1 MHNTNKSVKKHVPLL
16 QSVRTLDQLRER
28 IRYLRCSLRMED
40 AYVYRTPTLVRFHD
54 LRQPAE
60 MGKAE
65 VCPEGV
71 SIN

>member
-1 MHNTNKSVKKHVPLL
+1 MYGINKSVKKHMSPL
-16 QSVRTLDQLRER
+16 QSVRILGQLRER
-28 IRYLRCSLRMED
+28 IRCLRCSLRMEE
-40 AYVYRTPTLVRFHD
+40 AYVYRTPTFVRFHD
-54 LRQPAE
+54 LPQPAE

>member
-1 MHNTNKSVKKHVPLL
+1 MPLL
-16 QSVRTLDQLRER
+16 QSVRILDQLRER
-28 IRYLRCSLRMED
+28 IQHLHCSLRMEE

-65 VCPEGV
+65 VRPEGV

>member
-1 MHNTNKSVKKHVPLL
+1 MPLL
-16 QSVRTLDQLRER
+16 QSVRILDQLRER
-28 IRYLRCSLRMED
+28 IRYLHCSLGMEE
-40 AYVYRTPTLVRFHD
+40 AYVYRTPTFVRFHD

-65 VCPEGV
+65 VRPEGV

>member
-1 MHNTNKSVKKHVPLL
+1 MPPLR
-16 QSVRTLDQLRER
+16 SVRIVGQLRER
-28 IRYLRCSLRMED
+28 IRRLRCSLRMEE
-40 AYVYRTPTLVRFHD
+40 AYLYRTRTFVRFHD

-65 VCPEGV
+65 VRPEGV